1 MTLPPLVI
9 SIFELLLMTAVPL
22 ILFAIVIHK
31 IEKLTQRR
39 LAERFGWRSVMWTGW
54 LGTPVHELS
63 HAAMCVLFRH
73 KIDEIALFEP
83 DEAAGRLGYVRHSFR
98 HGNKFEEL
106 GNFFIGLAP
115 LAGGSIVLT
124 VLLWMFYPDA
134 AWQAIAAVVEGSA
147 LQGPV
152 NMSDSAGATNGGI
165 AYGQGTMSPVSP
177 LVASSPAGVLGNVVT
192 ITQTLF
198 ARVFATE
205 NLGSGRFWGFLY
217 LVLCVGSHMAP
228 SRSDYAGARRG
239 LWIFLAA
246 VAVIVVLLAVVTKNN
261 PQSVLWLATL
271 MSPLLAIL
279 LLTVALCGTA
289 AAAIYLL
296 TSFFPARFEQI

>member
-9 SIFELLLMTAVPL
+9 AIFELLLMTAVPL

-73 KIDEIALFEP
+73 QIDEIALFEP
-83 DEAAGRLGYVRHSFR
+83 DEEAGRLGYVRHSFR

-134 AWQAIAAVVEGSA
+134 ARQAIGAVLEGSA
-147 LQGPV
+147 FQGPS
-152 NMSDSAGATNGGI
+152 NISNARFGGI
-165 AYGQGTMSPVSP
+165 ASGQGTLSSV
-177 LVASSPAGVLGNVVT
+177 SSPASVLSNVVT

-239 LWIFLAA
+239 LWIFLAG
-246 VAVIVVLLAVVTKNN
+246 VAVIVVLIAMVTKNN

-271 MSPLLAIL
+271 MSPLLAVL

-289 AAAIYLL
+289 AAAIYVL
-296 TSFFPARFEQI
+296 TSFFPVRFEQV